1 MTRILAKNEG
11 VENGRCIQKITEVYG
26 KEVFDFKENS
36 IVVTI
41 PFNRI
46 NAIVGDNV
54 VDKVGDKKLN
64 ATKQKI
70 LNEMRNNPNIT
81 HPQLMNILGLGKT
94 AIQNNIS
101 YLRMNGFIE
110 RVGSN
115 KTGYW
120 RVKD

>member
-1 MTRILAKNEG
+1 M
-11 VENGRCIQKITEVYG
+11 ENGRCIPKITEVYG

-64 ATKQKI
+64 ATRQKI

-101 YLRMNGFIE
+101 YLRKKLAALNANIQIKAT
-110 RVGSN
+110 RN
-115 KTGYW
+115 TGYTLEEI
-120 RVKD
+120 K